1 MNAEQKWNEL
11 RAWIIEQR
19 PTPHCMGGW
28 DVALIETLI
37 KMEELDTG
45 KGYNLPSEYDEI
57 IEKYRLEREWE
68 LTSI

>member
-1 MNAEQKWNEL
+1 
-11 RAWIIEQR
+11 
-19 PTPHCMGGW
+19 MGGW